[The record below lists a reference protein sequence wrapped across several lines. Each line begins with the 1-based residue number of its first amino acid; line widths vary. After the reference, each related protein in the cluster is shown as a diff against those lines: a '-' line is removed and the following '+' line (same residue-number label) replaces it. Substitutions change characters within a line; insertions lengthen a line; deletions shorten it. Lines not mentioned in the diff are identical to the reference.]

1 MGRKEGKEG
10 EKLFVWMVFLS
21 LKAHSLPRVTVLRE
35 GMSVG
40 EDRVIG
46 STLQSDD
53 TRIDECPIVSSSECS
68 EFRQVY
74 SSVHIHVFTSHDQ
87 FT

>member
-1 MGRKEGKEG
+1 MSRKEGKEG

-40 EDRVIG
+40 EDRVIR
-46 STLQSDD
+46 STLQSDG
-53 TRIDECPIVSSSECS
+53 TRTAECATVIPFSSE
-68 EFRQVY
+68 
-74 SSVHIHVFTSHDQ
+74 
-87 FT
+87 